1 MKKLTILATAV
12 ALFALAQNASA
23 QTNLQMFYDLG
34 RGYATTTFEGFYA
47 DNWGDTFFFIDHY
60 YATPDDRSASHPIH
74 PNAGSAING
83 SYFEI
88 ERNLNFWKDS
98 DLKDLSLHVEYDGAT
113 WGAGVA
119 CVGFNYFLHSDDFK
133 NIYNVAL
140 MYDYHISYGSASVP
154 LKLTGVWG
162 MQDIFGVE
170 GLRFSGFIDIWGL
183 DSEFAN
189 AESPLTPY
197 KTKLSILSEPQLWYN
212 VGKLIG
218 VDNLHFGGEVELSLN
233 FAGHYGFMC
242 NPCIGTKWVF

>member
-1 MKKLTILATAV
+1 MKKTIIVAV
-12 ALFALAQNASA
+12 AALALAHVASA

-60 YATPDDRSASHPIH
+60 YATSADRAGSALVPPAS
-74 PNAGSAING
+74 SAING

-98 DLKDLSLHVEYDGAT
+98 PLADLSLHLEYDGAT

-119 CVGFNYFLHSDDFK
+119 CVGVNYFMHSDDFK
-133 NIYNVAL
+133 NIYNVAV
-140 MYDYHISYGSASVP
+140 MYDHHIARGSASVP
-154 LKLTGVWG
+154 VKFTGVWG

-170 GLRFSGFIDIWGL
+170 GLRFSGFIDIWGN
-183 DSEFAN
+183 DNSFIVDGN
-189 AESPLTPY
+189 N
-197 KTKLSILSEPQLWYN
+197 KDTKLSILSEPQLWYN

-218 VDNLHFGGEVELSLN
+218 VENLHVGGEVEFSLN
-233 FAGHYGFMC
+233 FAGNYGFMC
-242 NPCIGTKWVF
+242 NPCIGTKWIF

>member
-1 MKKLTILATAV
+1 MKKTIIVAV
-12 ALFALAQNASA
+12 AALALAQVASA

-60 YATPDDRSASHPIH
+60 YATKADRD
-74 PNAGSAING
+74 NTGAGSAING

-98 DLKDLSLHVEYDGAT
+98 PLADLSLHVEYDGAS

-119 CVGFNYFLHSDDFK
+119 CVGVNYFMHSEDFK
-133 NIYNVAL
+133 NIYNVAV
-140 MYDYHISYGSASVP
+140 MYDHHIGYGTASVP
-154 LKLTGVWG
+154 VKFTGVWG

-183 DSEFAN
+183 DNSFDTDGNILNGTE
-189 AESPLTPY
+189 
-197 KTKLSILSEPQLWYN
+197 KDTKITILSEPQLWYN
-212 VGKLIG
+212 VGKHIG
-218 VDNLHFGGEVELSLN
+218 VDNLNVGGEVELSFN
-233 FAGHYGFMC
+233 FAGNCGFMC